1 MRDPWRDLSA
11 RAPAHPAPP
20 AQRRRPCPAV
30 PAWGEGGRGPAAL
43 SVLQAEQDKGHA
55 PPRRPHPHV
64 PAGRHLPVW
73 MALRHYVPGQAL
85 HGEGS
90 ITLQGVNS
98 KIRLYSHHMHA
109 KFGRRR
115 EHARGAPNR
124 INHIPAADSANVIS
138 DQHRKWMN
146 KTEKV
151 FPFCSSK
158 PEVQQTS
165 IRPYTLPPTN
175 MFWASPCFY

>member
-1 MRDPWRDLSA
+1 
-11 RAPAHPAPP
+11 
-20 AQRRRPCPAV
+20 
-30 PAWGEGGRGPAAL
+30 
-43 SVLQAEQDKGHA
+43 
-55 PPRRPHPHV
+55 
-64 PAGRHLPVW
+64 
-73 MALRHYVPGQAL
+73 
-85 HGEGS
+85 
-90 ITLQGVNS
+90 
-98 KIRLYSHHMHA
+98 MHA

-124 INHIPAADSANVIS
+124 INHIPAADSVNVIS

-151 FPFCSSK
+151 VPFCSSK

-175 MFWASPCFY
+175 MFWASPCLYRVPVFSISSANSFRGFSNTDVNKMCMHACLLINPDCALCRLVPLTPLAMVEPISPHASRRSCAHPPGETHILPFEQG

>member
-1 MRDPWRDLSA
+1 
-11 RAPAHPAPP
+11 
-20 AQRRRPCPAV
+20 
-30 PAWGEGGRGPAAL
+30 
-43 SVLQAEQDKGHA
+43 
-55 PPRRPHPHV
+55 
-64 PAGRHLPVW
+64 
-73 MALRHYVPGQAL
+73 
-85 HGEGS
+85 
-90 ITLQGVNS
+90 
-98 KIRLYSHHMHA
+98 MHA

-124 INHIPAADSANVIS
+124 INHIPAADSVNVIS

-165 IRPYTLPPTN
+165 IRPYLVYFATYQYFLGIALFILAIDPS
-175 MFWASPCFY
+175 WAVHAVRSGLTC